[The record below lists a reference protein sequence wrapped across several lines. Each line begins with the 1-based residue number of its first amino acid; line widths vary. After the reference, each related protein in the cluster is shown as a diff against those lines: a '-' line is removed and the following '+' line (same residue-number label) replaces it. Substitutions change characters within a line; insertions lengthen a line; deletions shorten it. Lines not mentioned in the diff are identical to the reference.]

1 MGKYTMISELIRNG
15 DFDTIEEFETSEK
28 EQRDDVLD
36 FLEWRA
42 GGGHF
47 LNEET
52 SSKYVEACRK
62 LFNIIK

>member
-1 MGKYTMISELIRNG
+1 MAI
-15 DFDTIEEFETSEK
+15 FDTIEEFETSEK
-28 EQRDDVLD
+28 EQRDDILD

-42 GGGHF
+42 GGGYF

-62 LFNIIK
+62 LFNMIK